1 MSNSP
6 LVNYVHI
13 SPNKTSPRNH
23 RIDTITIHHM
33 AGNLSVEACGN
44 VFAPTS
50 RQASSNYGIG
60 SDGRIGMYVEE
71 KDRSWC
77 SSSGANDNRA
87 ITIEVANDGGA
98 PDWHVSDAA
107 IKSLIELCVDICK
120 RNGIARLLW
129 KNDKS
134 LVGQVDKQNLTIH
147 QWFAPTACPGP
158 YLHNKLGYIAD
169 EVNKKLEASEPKKE
183 PAATTMYRVQTGAY
197 TSLTNAN
204 NQFKKVKDAGFDAY
218 MVKSDGYYKI
228 QVGAYSVKKNAENM
242 LAKLKAAG
250 FSAFITTKSGTAVS
264 TTNTSTSPKKKTNEE
279 IAKEVIQGKWGNGQA
294 RKDALTKAGYN
305 YNTIQSIVDKLL
317 K

>member
-23 RIDTITIHHM
+23 KIDTITIHHM

>member
-98 PDWHVSDAA
+98 PDWHISDAA

-134 LVGQVDKQNLTIH
+134 LVGQVDKQNMTIH

-169 EVNKKLEASEPKKE
+169 EVNKKLEASEPKKD

-197 TSLTNAN
+197 TSITNAN

-242 LAKLKAAG
+242 LVKLKAAG

-264 TTNTSTSPKKKTNEE
+264 TTNTSASPKKKTNEG

>member
-23 RIDTITIHHM
+23 KIDTITIHHM

-44 VFAPTS
+44 VFTPTS

-183 PAATTMYRVQTGAY
+183 LAATTMYRVQTGAY

>member
-6 LVNYVHI
+6 LVNYVRI

-23 RIDTITIHHM
+23 KIDTITIHHM
-33 AGNLSVEACGN
+33 AGNLSVETCGN

-77 SSSGANDNRA
+77 SSSGSNDNRA

-98 PDWHVSDAA
+98 PDWHISDAA

-120 RNGIARLLW
+120 RNGINRLLW

-147 QWFAPTACPGP
+147 QWFAATACPGP
-158 YLHNKLGYIAD
+158 YLHSKLGYVAD

-183 PAATTMYRVQTGAY
+183 EVIYRVQTGAY
-197 TSLTNAN
+197 TNRENAI
-204 NQFKKVKDAGFDAY
+204 NQFKKVKAAGFDAC
-218 MVKSDGYYKI
+218 MVKADDGYYKI
-228 QVGAYSVKKNAENM
+228 QVGAYSVKQNADNM
-242 LAKLKAAG
+242 LSKVKAAG
-250 FSAFITTKSGTAVS
+250 FSVFITTKSGTVVS
-264 TTNTSTSPKKKTNEE
+264 TSDTSTSTNKKSNED

-294 RKDALTKAGYN
+294 RKDALTKAGYD
-305 YNTIQSIVDKLL
+305 YNTIQSIVDKLM

>member
-23 RIDTITIHHM
+23 KIDTITIHHM

-98 PDWHVSDAA
+98 PDWHISDAA

-134 LVGQVDKQNLTIH
+134 LVGQVDKQNMTIH

-183 PAATTMYRVQTGAY
+183 PATTTMYRVQTGAY

-305 YNTIQSIVDKLL
+305 YNMIQSIVDKLL

>member
-23 RIDTITIHHM
+23 KIDTITIHHM

-134 LVGQVDKQNLTIH
+134 LIGQVDKQNLTIH

-264 TTNTSTSPKKKTNEE
+264 TTNTYTSPQKKTNEE

-294 RKDALTKAGYN
+294 RKDVLTKAGYN

>member
-134 LVGQVDKQNLTIH
+134 LVGQVDTQNMTIH

-169 EVNKKLEASEPKKE
+169 EINKKLEASEPKKE

-264 TTNTSTSPKKKTNEE
+264 TTNTSASPKKKTNEE

>member
-6 LVNYVHI
+6 LVNYVRI

-23 RIDTITIHHM
+23 KIDTITIHHM

-264 TTNTSTSPKKKTNEE
+264 TTNTSASPKKKTNEE
-279 IAKEVIQGKWGNGQA
+279 IAKEVIQGKWDNGQA
-294 RKDALTKAGYN
+294 RKDTLTKAGYD
-305 YNTIQSIVDKLL
+305 YNMIQSIVDKLL